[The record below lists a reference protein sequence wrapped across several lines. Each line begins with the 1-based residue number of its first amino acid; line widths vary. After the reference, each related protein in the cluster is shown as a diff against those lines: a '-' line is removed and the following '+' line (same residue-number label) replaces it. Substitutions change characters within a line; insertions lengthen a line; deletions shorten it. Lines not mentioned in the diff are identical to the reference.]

1 MKILRAGG
9 TAVEAVEAAI
19 KVLENNEITNAGYG
33 SNLSIDGVVECDAT
47 IVDHY
52 GRSGA
57 CGAVPSTVP
66 LFHALGPI
74 MLLTE
79 NADVKNPISLARKI
93 LETSSQTLTLRRVPP
108 NFLVGEGAK
117 LFAIEHELPIV
128 SNEELTS
135 RNAKDRYHKWRADLQ
150 KATKVTDS
158 PALPSTGRATPPEDA
173 SPTGQ
178 SKPKDQSNPLVKAK
192 KGLLRDHSS
201 AILTGMWNEGQP
213 DSPSSDTTSSNG
225 SDMPTPTST
234 PNKARSP
241 LSGVNNG
248 TQRLGSTSSVREADG
263 PSTGS
268 PPAKR
273 AKTSKD
279 GRACMA
285 QGDSTCASDGGS
297 INNVATLDRFLDEA
311 TSVEPETHA
320 DQPARSRASQIAATE
335 LTAEPN
341 DTDFD
346 LITDTMGAIAVD
358 KDGNIAGGSSS
369 GGIGMKHMGRTG
381 PAALVG
387 VGTAVIPY
395 DLGAMKTV
403 AAVTS
408 GTGEHMATT
417 MAAQRCAERLY
428 HGTARGPLNR
438 DCPEDDPA
446 RIMQDFIEKDFM
458 GHPGVRNQASASA
471 IGVMAVEITNEG
483 IFMHWAHNTDSFAL
497 ASFGSRDRAPATCMS
512 RLPKNAKVNI
522 GARRVGE
529 SPHAG

>member
-1 MKILRAGG
+1 MKILRGCG

-19 KVLENNEITNAGYG
+19 KVLENNEITNAGHG

-57 CGAVPSTVP
+57 CGAVPSMSSSSHA
-66 LFHALGPI
+66 FHPK
-74 MLLTE
+74 MVLTE
-79 NADVKNPISLARKI
+79 NADVKNPISLAKKI
-93 LETSSQTLTLRRVPP
+93 LETSSQTLSLRRVPP

-117 LFAIEHELPIV
+117 LFATEHGLPV
-128 SNEELTS
+128 VRNEELTS

-150 KATKVTDS
+150 KATKATGS
-158 PALPSTGRATPPEDA
+158 PALPSTGQVTPPEDA
-173 SPTGQ
+173 LPTEP
-178 SKPKDQSNPLVKAK
+178 SKSKDQTNSITKAR

-213 DSPSSDTTSSNG
+213 DSPSSDATCSHD
-225 SDMPTPTST
+225 SDRVTPTST

-241 LSGVNNG
+241 LSGASNG
-248 TQRLGSTSSVREADG
+248 TQRLGVASSVREAES

-268 PPAKR
+268 PAKR

-279 GRACMA
+279 DRACMG
-285 QGDSTCASDGGS
+285 QGDSTSASNEGS
-297 INNVATLDRFLDEA
+297 TNVIATLDRFSDEA
-311 TSVEPETHA
+311 KSVDPGNQLDHPT
-320 DQPARSRASQIAATE
+320 RSYTSQIDATE

-341 DTDFD
+341 DADVD
-346 LITDTMGAIAVD
+346 LITDTMGAIAID

-387 VGTAVIPY
+387 VGTAVIPL
-395 DLGAMKTV
+395 DLSGTKTV

-428 HGTARGPLNR
+428 HGTTQGQFNR

-471 IGVMAVEITNEG
+471 IGVMAVEVTTEG

-529 SPHAG
+529 SPYAG